1 MKEIP
6 VTKFKANCSSLIEQ
20 VRRTKRPIRIT
31 RREKALAEIVPV
43 QSPKGTISLGSMKR
57 TLDIHGDIV
66 SPVVDLNDIEALKD

>member
-31 RREKALAEIVPV
+31 RRGKALAEITPV
-43 QSPKGTISLGSMKR
+43 ASGKGVYRLGKMKGTAKIV
-57 TLDIHGDIV
+57 GDIV
-66 SPVVDLNDIEALKD
+66 SPVIDLNDIEALKD